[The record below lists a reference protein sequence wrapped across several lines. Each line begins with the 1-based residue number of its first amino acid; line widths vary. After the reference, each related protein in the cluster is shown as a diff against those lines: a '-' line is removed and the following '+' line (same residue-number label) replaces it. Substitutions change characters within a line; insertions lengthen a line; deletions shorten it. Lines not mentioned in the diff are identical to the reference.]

1 MHIPVAEILTGY
13 QHADLLGKIRM
24 FLNSLSREEDGYRLC
39 AVSKRR
45 SHYFR
50 SLRFCISGF
59 YSALT
64 LLDTVLPANE
74 LPQGTPEVSRQT
86 RVVRELHRAR
96 NIAVC
101 RLFADKP
108 SPPVASRKVAD
119 LQRKVGKYL
128 RTDYE
133 HSWIVNR
140 KKEIMRK
147 VTRCKICERNT
158 IPMAHLMDHSKI
170 CLRLS
175 RLNKELMNL
184 TNCIISECDN
194 AKHYKVSF
202 DSLYQ
207 RKQHDKAWLMFS
219 KAKSGKSIQNRNL
232 PNSGLQGS
240 FRDHSG
246 SATATSKQR
255 RMSTFHRY
263 QDDSIR
269 NKPKELSNQLN
280 TIRSL
285 QKEMSPSPDHTEINL
300 QQGEPSPART
310 SLLPVSMIKLLPAL
324 SFQEDRDCTVHDVI
338 VSPSLTHASPEASPH
353 HQKHLDRIMEES
365 GEAGISPIRARVS
378 ADNISRASLEEIESA
393 TRPNQEPSTTE
404 PKHIFNLPTISI
416 SAPLQTYQQAT
427 YNGSIEVFD
436 NIRFANTQP
445 RQLNQ
450 HTLAGLPGRQNS
462 LSEESEDEED
472 ELPVDPADLHE
483 PRLTKVKTFETISN
497 KDELVR
503 APLPAPD
510 CEDKHT
516 GEYGGDLHLLK
527 PSPLP
532 HQHPSPEMDS
542 HSMRGVSV
550 KSNYFRSDDG
560 SQTDPKKH
568 FLGLPPAEPKA
579 SRFMQ
584 EAMKASK
591 KKLTKEDL
599 RVYTPENRQNDNK
612 LVKQVQ
618 IEGLSSDSSLEECE
632 AMNPKYNLQKDLEH
646 IKKCREFFRQ
656 VAQ

>member
-1 MHIPVAEILTGY
+1 MRIPVAEILTSY
-13 QHADLLGKIRM
+13 QNADLLGKIRI
-24 FLNSLSREEDGYRLC
+24 FLNAVSREEDGYRLC
-39 AVSKRR
+39 ATSTRR

-50 SLRFCISGF
+50 SLRFCVSGF

-64 LLDTVLPANE
+64 LLDTVLPAEE
-74 LPQGTPEVSRQT
+74 LPQATAELSRQT

-96 NIAVC
+96 NSAVC

-108 SPPVASRKVAD
+108 SPPVASRRVTD
-119 LQRKVGKYL
+119 LQRRVGKYL

-140 KKEIMRK
+140 KKELMRK

-184 TNCIISECDN
+184 TNCIISECEN

-232 PNSGLQGS
+232 PSSGQQG
-240 FRDHSG
+240 FVRDHSG
-246 SATATSKQR
+246 SATTASKQR

-269 NKPKELSNQLN
+269 AKPREVLNQLT

-285 QKEMSPSPDHTEINL
+285 QKEMSPSPDHTELNL
-300 QQGEPSPART
+300 LQEEASPGRK
-310 SLLPVSMIKLLPAL
+310 SLHPVSMMKLLPAL
-324 SFQEDRDCTVHDVI
+324 SFQEDKDPTVHDI
-338 VSPSLTHASPEASPH
+338 TVSPSLTHASPEASPH
-353 HQKHLDRIMEES
+353 HQKHLDQIMEES

-378 ADNISRASLEEIESA
+378 PDNISRASLEEIESA
-393 TRPNQEPSTTE
+393 TRPNQEPTTAE
-404 PKHIFNLPTISI
+404 SKHIFKLPTISI
-416 SAPLQTYQQAT
+416 SAPLQAYKQAT
-427 YNGSIEVFD
+427 YIGSIEVFD
-436 NIRFANTQP
+436 NLRFPSSQP
-445 RQLNQ
+445 RQMNQ
-450 HTLAGLPGRQNS
+450 HTLAGLPGRQHS
-462 LSEESEDEED
+462 LSEESDDEE
-472 ELPVDPADLHE
+472 EEVPVDPADLHE
-483 PRLTKVKTFETISN
+483 PRLTKVKTFESISN

-503 APLPAPD
+503 APLPEPD
-510 CEDKHT
+510 SEEKQV
-516 GEYGGDLHLLK
+516 GENGGDAHLLK
-527 PSPLP
+527 PSQLL
-532 HQHPSPEMDS
+532 HQHASPDMDS

-568 FLGLPPAEPKA
+568 FLGLAPAEPKA

-591 KKLTKEDL
+591 KKMTKEDL

-612 LVKQVQ
+612 FVKKVQ

-632 AMNPKYNLQKDLEH
+632 VANPKYNLQKDLEH